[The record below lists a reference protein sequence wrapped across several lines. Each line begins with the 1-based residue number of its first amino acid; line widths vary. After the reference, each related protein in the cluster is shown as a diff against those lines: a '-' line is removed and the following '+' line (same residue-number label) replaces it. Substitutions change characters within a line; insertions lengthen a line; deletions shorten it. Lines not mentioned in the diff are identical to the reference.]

1 MKKLIMEIM
10 MKIVLI
16 RHGESEWNKKNL
28 FTGWTDVDLTTHG
41 VKEALDAGERLLKDG
56 YHFDIAFT
64 SCLKRASRTLD
75 LVLQKMGNKEIEIN
89 VDWRLNE
96 RHYGNLQGL
105 NKKET
110 AEKFGED
117 QVLLWRRSYSV
128 RPPAIEP
135 ENEFNQ
141 KNNPIYKDIIVPK
154 SESLEDVVERVRL
167 FWGEKIIPELEKDK
181 SIIISASGNS
191 LRALVKYLDK
201 ISEDDIVNLNIP
213 TGIPLIYE
221 LDKNLNPIKK
231 YYLSEPSK
239 LEEEI
244 NKVAKQGNK

>member
-1 MKKLIMEIM
+1 MKKIILKIMK
-10 MKIVLI
+10 KIVLI

-28 FTGWTDVDLTTHG
+28 FTGWTDVDLTDCG
-41 VKEALDAGERLLKDG
+41 VKEAQDAGERLLKDG
-56 YHFDIAFT
+56 YQFDIAFT

-75 LVLQKMGNKEIEIN
+75 LVLQKMGNENIEIN

-105 NKKET
+105 NKKDIG
-110 AEKFGED
+110 EKFGEE
-117 QVLLWRRSYSV
+117 QLLLWRRSYSV

-135 ENEFNQ
+135 ENKFNQ
-141 KNNPIYKDIIVPK
+141 ESDPMYKDVVVPK
-154 SESLEDVVERVRL
+154 SESLEDVVLRVQA
-167 FWGEKIIPELEKDK
+167 FWEEKIIPELKKDK
-181 SIIISASGNS
+181 NIIIAASGNS

-221 LDKNLNPIKK
+221 LDENLNPIKN
-231 YYLSEPSK
+231 YYLAESSK
-239 LEEEI
+239 LEEEV
-244 NKVAKQGNK
+244 NKVANQGK

>member
-1 MKKLIMEIM
+1 MK
-10 MKIVLI
+10 KIVLI

-28 FTGWTDVDLTTHG
+28 FTGWTDVDLSERG
-41 VKEALDAGERLLKDG
+41 VKEAQDAGEKLLKDG

-75 LVLQKMGNKEIEIN
+75 IVLKKMGNENIEID

-105 NKKET
+105 NKKDT

-117 QVLLWRRSYSV
+117 QVLIWRRSYSV

-141 KNNPIYKDIIVPK
+141 ENSPIYKDIIVPK
-154 SESLEDVVERVRL
+154 SESLEDVVGRVKI
-167 FWGEKIIPELEKDK
+167 FWEEKIIPELEKDK

-221 LDKNLNPIKK
+221 LDENLSPVKN
-231 YYLSEPSK
+231 YYLAESSK
-239 LEEEI
+239 LKEEI
-244 NKVAKQGNK
+244 DKVANQGK